1 MDSALNLPRY
11 ERKILSMSKFHDI
24 IKKASEIILDKEGQI
39 TNTVVC
45 MIARGHLLI
54 EDEPGVGKTTLAQVI
69 AKLTGLQQSR
79 IQFTN
84 DLLPADIIGH
94 TVFNKDKHEFY
105 FKEGPLFSELVL
117 ADELNRANPKTQSA
131 LLQAMEESSVTVDRK
146 THSLAENFFLIA
158 TQNPKMQI
166 GTYSLPE
173 SQVDRFLMSIHLN
186 YVSKASE
193 VKLLL
198 GENPRKQIDRLQPF
212 ITKSDLVEAYEKS
225 QKVHLDS
232 KLAEFI
238 ADLLQATRIRQ
249 DQFQSLSTRAGL
261 AIVQSSKARAFLN
274 GRDFVSPDDLHL
286 SLKPVLAH
294 RLADQQGLPFGE
306 QKVEELLQ
314 LVQIPQ

>member
-1 MDSALNLPRY
+1 
-11 ERKILSMSKFHDI
+11 MSRFHDI
-24 IKKASEIILDKEGQI
+24 IKKTSEIILDKEAQI

-54 EDEPGVGKTTLAQVI
+54 EDEPGVGKTTLAQTI

-94 TVFNKDKHEFY
+94 MVFNNDKHEFY

-131 LLQAMEESSVTVDRK
+131 LLQAMEENSVTVDRN
-146 THSLAENFFLIA
+146 TYTLADSFFLIA

-173 SQVDRFLMSIHLN
+173 SQVDRFLMSVRLN
-186 YVSKASE
+186 YISKSSE
-193 VKLLL
+193 VTLLL
-198 GENPRKQIDRLQPF
+198 GDNPRKQIERLQP
-212 ITKSDLVEAYEKS
+212 IIGKADLAQAHEFS
-225 QKVHLDS
+225 QKVHLDI

-238 ADLLQATRIRQ
+238 AELLQVSRQ
-249 DQFQSLSTRAGL
+249 RHDQFNSLSTRAGL
-261 AIVQSSKARAFLN
+261 ALVQVSKVRAFLA
-274 GRDFVSPDDLHL
+274 GRDFVAPDDLLL

-314 LVQIPQ
+314 LVKIPQ

>member
-1 MDSALNLPRY
+1 MT
-11 ERKILSMSKFHDI
+11 KFHDL
-24 IKKASEIILDKEGQI
+24 IKKTSEVILDKENQI

-54 EDEPGVGKTTLAQVI
+54 EDEPGVGKTTLAQTI
-69 AKLTGLQQSR
+69 AKLTGLQQNR

-94 TVFNKDKHEFY
+94 MVFNNEKHEFY

-146 THSLAENFFLIA
+146 TFNLPQNFFLIA

-173 SQVDRFLMSIHLN
+173 SQVDRFLMAVHLN
-186 YVSKASE
+186 YISKSSE
-193 VKLLL
+193 VKLLM
-198 GENPRKQIDRLQPF
+198 GNNPRKLIEGLKP
-212 ITKSDLVEAYEKS
+212 IIGKSDLVEASEKS
-225 QKVHLDS
+225 QKVHLDN

-238 ADLLQATRIRQ
+238 AELLQVSRQ
-249 DQFQSLSTRAGL
+249 RHDQFNSLSTRAGL
-261 AIVQSSKARAFLN
+261 ALVQVSKVRAFLA
-274 GRDFVSPDDLHL
+274 GRDFVAPDDLLL

-314 LVQIPQ
+314 LVKIPQ

>member
-1 MDSALNLPRY
+1 
-11 ERKILSMSKFHDI
+11 MSKQLVQRFHDVI
-24 IKKASEIILDKEGQI
+24 QKSTEVILDKEIQI
-39 TNTVVC
+39 TNMVVC

-54 EDEPGVGKTTLAQVI
+54 EDEPGVGKTTLAQTV
-69 AKLTGLQQSR
+69 ALLTGLQQSR

-94 TVFNKDKHEFY
+94 MVFNQDKHEFY
-105 FKEGPLFSELVL
+105 FKEGPLFSEVVL

-146 THSLAENFFLIA
+146 TYNLAENFFLIA

-166 GTYSLPE
+166 GTHALPE
-173 SQVDRFLMSIHLN
+173 SQVDRFLMSLHLD
-186 YVSKASE
+186 YISKASE

-198 GENPRKQIDRLQPF
+198 GENPRKRIHSLTPVMGR
-212 ITKSDLVEAYEKS
+212 SDLLEAYKES
-225 QKVHLDS
+225 QSVHLEPR
-232 KLAEFI
+232 LAEFI
-238 ADLLQATRIRQ
+238 AELLQLTRIRQ

-261 AIVQSSKARAFLN
+261 ALVQTSKARAWLN
-274 GRDFVSPDDLHL
+274 GRNFVAPDDLSL

-294 RLADQQGLPFGE
+294 RLADQQGLSFGE

-314 LVQIPQ
+314 LVKIPQ

>member
-1 MDSALNLPRY
+1 M
-11 ERKILSMSKFHDI
+11 KQLSCMSKFLDI
-24 IKKASEIILDKEGQI
+24 IKKTSEVIFDKESQI
-39 TNTVVC
+39 TNVIIC
-45 MIARGHLLI
+45 LIARGHLLI
-54 EDEPGVGKTTLAQVI
+54 EDEPGVGKTTLAQTI

-94 TVFNKDKHEFY
+94 MVFNNEKHEFY

-146 THSLAENFFLIA
+146 TYNLSENFFLIA

-166 GTYSLPE
+166 GTYALPE
-173 SQVDRFLMSIHLN
+173 SQVDRFLMSIHLD
-186 YVSKASE
+186 YISKKSE
-193 VKLLL
+193 VKLIL
-198 GENPRKQIDRLQPF
+198 GDNPRKLIEGLKPIISKD
-212 ITKSDLVEAYEKS
+212 DLLLAYKES
-225 QKVHLDS
+225 QKVHMDT

-238 ADLLQATRIRQ
+238 ADLLQMSRTRQ
-249 DQFQSLSTRAGL
+249 DQFQSLSSRAGL
-261 AIVQSSKARAFLN
+261 ALVQASKARAFLN
-274 GRDFVSPDDLHL
+274 GHDYVAPDDLLL

>member
-1 MDSALNLPRY
+1 MAKLNSQLIQR
-11 ERKILSMSKFHDI
+11 FHEI
-24 IKKASEIILDKEGQI
+24 VKKSSEVILDKEGQI
-39 TNTVVC
+39 INTVIC

-54 EDEPGVGKTTLAQVI
+54 EDEPGVGKTTLAQTI

-94 TVFNKDKHEFY
+94 MVFNNEKHEFY

-146 THSLAENFFLIA
+146 TYDLSENFFLIA

-166 GTYSLPE
+166 GTYALPE
-173 SQVDRFLMSIHLN
+173 SQVDRFLMSIHLD
-186 YVSKASE
+186 YISKNSE
-193 VKLLL
+193 VKLIL
-198 GENPRKQIDRLQPF
+198 GDNPRKLIEGLQP
-212 ITKSDLVEAYEKS
+212 IISKDDLLQAYKES
-225 QKVHLDS
+225 QKVHMDT

-238 ADLLQATRIRQ
+238 ADLLQVSRTRQ

-261 AIVQSSKARAFLN
+261 ALVQTSKARAFLN
-274 GRDFVSPDDLHL
+274 GHDFVAPDDLLL

>member
-1 MDSALNLPRY
+1 
-11 ERKILSMSKFHDI
+11 MSKFHDL
-24 IKKASEIILDKEGQI
+24 IKKSSEIILDKETQI

-54 EDEPGVGKTTLAQVI
+54 EDEPGVGKTTLAQTI

-94 TVFNKDKHEFY
+94 MVFNKDKHEFY

-131 LLQAMEESSVTVDRK
+131 LLQAMEESLVTVDRK
-146 THSLAENFFLIA
+146 THSLPENFFLIA

-166 GTYSLPE
+166 GTYALPE
-173 SQVDRFLMSIHLN
+173 SQVDRFLMSIHLD
-186 YVSKASE
+186 YVSKSSE
-193 VKLLL
+193 VQLLL
-198 GENPRKQIDRLQPF
+198 GDNPRKMIESLQP
-212 ITKSDLVEAYEKS
+212 IINKNDLIEAYKKS
-225 QKVHLDS
+225 QNIHIDL

-238 ADLLQATRIRQ
+238 ADLLQVSRSRQ

-261 AIVQSSKARAFLN
+261 ALVQVSKARAFLN
-274 GRDFVSPDDLHL
+274 GHDYVSPDDLLL

-294 RLADQQGLPFGE
+294 RLADQQGLSFGE
-306 QKVEELLQ
+306 QKVEELLH

>member
-1 MDSALNLPRY
+1 
-11 ERKILSMSKFHDI
+11 MSKFHDV
-24 IKKASEIILDKEGQI
+24 IKRSSEIILDKESQI

-54 EDEPGVGKTTLAQVI
+54 EDEPGVGKTTLAQTI

-94 TVFNKDKHEFY
+94 TVFHKDKHEFY

-146 THSLAENFFLIA
+146 TYSLTENFFLIA

-166 GTYSLPE
+166 GTYALPE
-173 SQVDRFLMSIHLN
+173 SQVDRFLMSIHLD
-186 YVSKASE
+186 YISKSSE

-198 GENPRKQIDRLQPF
+198 GDNPRKQIEGLQP
-212 ITKSDLVEAYEKS
+212 IIGKADLVEAYNKS
-225 QKVHLDS
+225 QKIHLEP
-232 KLAEFI
+232 KLADFI
-238 ADLLQATRIRQ
+238 AELLQVSRTRQ
-249 DQFQSLSTRAGL
+249 EQFQSLSTRAGL
-261 AIVQSSKARAFLN
+261 ALVQTSKARAFLN
-274 GRDFVSPDDLHL
+274 GRDFVSPDDLSL

-294 RLADQQGLPFGE
+294 RLADQQGLSFGE

>member
-1 MDSALNLPRY
+1 
-11 ERKILSMSKFHDI
+11 MSKLNSQLTQRFHDI
-24 IKKASEIILDKEGQI
+24 INKTAEVILDKKSQI

-54 EDEPGVGKTTLAQVI
+54 EDEPGVGKTTLAQTI

-79 IQFTN
+79 IQFTS

-94 TVFNKDKHEFY
+94 MVFNQDKHEFY
-105 FKEGPLFSELVL
+105 FKEGPLFSEVIL

-131 LLQAMEESSVTVDRK
+131 LLQAMEESAVTVDRK
-146 THSLAENFFLIA
+146 TYSLTENFFLIA

-166 GTYSLPE
+166 GIYSLPE
-173 SQVDRFLMSIHLN
+173 SQVDRFLMSIHLD

-193 VKLLL
+193 IKLML
-198 GENPRKQIDRLQPF
+198 GENPRKLVDKLQP
-212 ITKSDLVEAYEKS
+212 ILSKNDLLQAYSEA
-225 QKVHLDS
+225 QKVHIDT
-232 KLAEFI
+232 KLAECI
-238 ADLLQATRIRQ
+238 ADLLQCTRNRQ
-249 DQFQSLSTRAGL
+249 EQFQSLSTRAGL
-261 AIVQSSKARAFLN
+261 ALVQISKARAFIN
-274 GRDFVSPDDLHL
+274 GRDFVAPDDLLL

>member
-1 MDSALNLPRY
+1 
-11 ERKILSMSKFHDI
+11 MSKLNSQLTQRFHEI
-24 IKKASEIILDKEGQI
+24 IKKTAEVILDKDSQI

-54 EDEPGVGKTTLAQVI
+54 EDEPGVGKTTLAQTI

-79 IQFTN
+79 IQFTS

-94 TVFNKDKHEFY
+94 MVFNKDKHEFY
-105 FKEGPLFSELVL
+105 FKEGPLFSEVIL

-131 LLQAMEESSVTVDRK
+131 LLQAMEESTVTVDRK
-146 THSLAENFFLIA
+146 TYSLAENFFLIA

-173 SQVDRFLMSIHLN
+173 SQVDRFLMSIHLD
-186 YVSKASE
+186 YVSRASE
-193 VKLLL
+193 VKLIL
-198 GENPRKQIDRLQPF
+198 GDNPRKLVEKLQP
-212 ITKSDLVEAYEKS
+212 IISKNDILQAYAES
-225 QKVHLDS
+225 QKVHIDT

-238 ADLLQATRIRQ
+238 ADLLQVTRTRQ
-249 DQFQSLSTRAGL
+249 EQFQSLSTRAGL
-261 AIVQSSKARAFLN
+261 ALVQTSKARAFLN
-274 GRDFVSPDDLHL
+274 GHDFVAPDDLLL

>member
-1 MDSALNLPRY
+1 
-11 ERKILSMSKFHDI
+11 MSKFHDI
-24 IKKASEIILDKEGQI
+24 IKKSSEVILDKEAQI

-54 EDEPGVGKTTLAQVI
+54 EDEPGVGKTTLAQTI

-94 TVFNKDKHEFY
+94 MVFNKDKHEFY

-146 THSLAENFFLIA
+146 TYDLTDNFFLIA

-186 YVSKASE
+186 YISKASE

-198 GENPRKQIDRLQPF
+198 GDNPRKLIEKLQPL
-212 ITKSDLVEAYEKS
+212 ISKTDLAEAYEKS
-225 QKVHLDS
+225 QKVHLDH
-232 KLAEFI
+232 KLAEFV
-238 ADLLQATRIRQ
+238 ADLLQVTRNRQ

-261 AIVQSSKARAFLN
+261 ALAQVSKARAFLG
-274 GRDFVSPDDLHL
+274 GRDYVTPDDLSL

-314 LVQIPQ
+314 LAKIPQ

>member
-1 MDSALNLPRY
+1 
-11 ERKILSMSKFHDI
+11 MSKFHDI
-24 IKKASEIILDKEGQI
+24 IKKSSEIILDKESQI
-39 TNTVVC
+39 TNIVVC

-54 EDEPGVGKTTLAQVI
+54 EDEPGVGKTTLAQTI

-94 TVFNKDKHEFY
+94 MVFNKDKHEFY

-131 LLQAMEESSVTVDRK
+131 LLQAMEESLVTVDRK
-146 THSLAENFFLIA
+146 THALPEHFFLIA

-166 GTYSLPE
+166 GTYALPE

-186 YVSKASE
+186 YISKSSE
-193 VKLLL
+193 VQLLL
-198 GENPRKQIDRLQPF
+198 GDNPRKMIDGLKPL
-212 ITKSDLVEAYEKS
+212 INKNDLIEAHNKS
-225 QKVHLDS
+225 QKVHFDP

-238 ADLLQATRIRQ
+238 ADLLQVSRARQ
-249 DQFQSLSTRAGL
+249 DQFQSLSTRAGIAL
-261 AIVQSSKARAFLN
+261 VQVSKARAFLN
-274 GRDFVSPDDLHL
+274 GHDFVSPDDLLL

>member
-1 MDSALNLPRY
+1 
-11 ERKILSMSKFHDI
+11 MSKFHDV
-24 IKKASEIILDKEGQI
+24 IKKTSEIILDKENQI
-39 TNTVVC
+39 VNTVVC

-54 EDEPGVGKTTLAQVI
+54 EDEPGVGKTTLAQTI

-94 TVFNKDKHEFY
+94 MVFNNDKHEFY

-146 THSLAENFFLIA
+146 TYALAENFFLIA

-166 GTYSLPE
+166 GTYALPE

-186 YVSKASE
+186 YISKSSE
-193 VKLLL
+193 VRLLS
-198 GENPRKQIDRLQPF
+198 GDNPRKMVEGLTPILG
-212 ITKSDLVEAYEKS
+212 KSDIIDAHQKS
-225 QKVHLDS
+225 QKIHLDS

-238 ADLLQATRIRQ
+238 ADLLQVTRIRQ
-249 DQFQSLSTRAGL
+249 DQFNSLSTRAGL
-261 AIVQSSKARAFLN
+261 ALVQTSRARAFLN
-274 GRDFVSPDDLHL
+274 GRDFVSPDDLSL

>member
-1 MDSALNLPRY
+1 M
-11 ERKILSMSKFHDI
+11 IKFHDL
-24 IKKASEIILDKEGQI
+24 IKKTSEVILDKENQI

-54 EDEPGVGKTTLAQVI
+54 EDEPGVGKTTLAQTI
-69 AKLTGLQQSR
+69 AKLTGLQQNR

-94 TVFNKDKHEFY
+94 MVFNNEKHEFY

-146 THSLAENFFLIA
+146 TFNLPENFFLIA

-173 SQVDRFLMSIHLN
+173 SQVDRFLMAVHLN
-186 YVSKASE
+186 YISKSSE
-193 VKLLL
+193 VKLLM
-198 GENPRKQIDRLQPF
+198 GNNPRKLIEGLKP
-212 ITKSDLVEAYEKS
+212 IIGKSDLVEASEKS
-225 QKVHLDS
+225 QKVHLDN

-238 ADLLQATRIRQ
+238 AELLQVSRQ
-249 DQFQSLSTRAGL
+249 RHDQFNSLSTRAGL
-261 AIVQSSKARAFLN
+261 ALVQVSKVRAFLA
-274 GRDFVSPDDLHL
+274 GRDFVAPDDLLL

-314 LVQIPQ
+314 LVKIPQ

>member
-1 MDSALNLPRY
+1 MT
-11 ERKILSMSKFHDI
+11 KFHDL
-24 IKKASEIILDKEGQI
+24 IKKTSEVILDKENQI

-54 EDEPGVGKTTLAQVI
+54 EDEPGVGKTTLAQTI
-69 AKLTGLQQSR
+69 AKLTGLQQNR

-94 TVFNKDKHEFY
+94 MVFNNDKHEFY

-146 THSLAENFFLIA
+146 TFNLPENFFLIA

-173 SQVDRFLMSIHLN
+173 SQVDRFLMAVHLN
-186 YVSKASE
+186 YISKSSE
-193 VKLLL
+193 VKLLM
-198 GENPRKQIDRLQPF
+198 GNNPRKLIEGLKP
-212 ITKSDLVEAYEKS
+212 IIAKSDLVEASEKS
-225 QKVHLDS
+225 LKVHLDN

-238 ADLLQATRIRQ
+238 AELLQVSRQ
-249 DQFQSLSTRAGL
+249 RHDQFNSLSTRAGL
-261 AIVQSSKARAFLN
+261 ALVQVSRVRAFLA
-274 GRDFVSPDDLHL
+274 GRDFVAPDDLLL

-314 LVQIPQ
+314 LVKIPQ